1 MFKQN
6 KINVF
11 ISNLNNTTYLNNIE
25 FRYYFIRDIY
35 EFFQINEAIILI
47 NRMSEQKKKLL
58 S

>member
-25 FRYYFIRDIY
+25 FLYYFIRDIY